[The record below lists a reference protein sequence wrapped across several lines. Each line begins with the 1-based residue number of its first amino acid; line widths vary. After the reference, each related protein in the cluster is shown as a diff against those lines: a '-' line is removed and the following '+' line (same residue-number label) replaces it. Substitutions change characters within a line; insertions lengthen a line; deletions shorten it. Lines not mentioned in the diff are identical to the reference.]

1 MYTPEEWSYDNPLCA
16 KFWQDIYYDHLLLGG
31 ICCPVSVTWIFAPF
45 GNSRFEVGR
54 TTLKLLHLPD
64 SIWNSLDSNA
74 IYISNYC
81 TARIFCPVCKL
92 QGTGNIEIA
101 SYSVSVQTLRF
112 YHAFRDW
119 NTVVG
124 SNCCPFQLPKRGP
137 VPVTETGPRSPNLP
151 FQLPKQGPVPQTSRF
166 SYRNGALFPKPP
178 VSVTSVDL
186 FPCLQS
192 QLKNERGDPNLLV
205 FPYLSSASLVIL
217 KKWRRESFTYNK
229 YLFILSKKKHK
240 KNKWKCRSL

>member
-1 MYTPEEWSYDNPLCA
+1 M
-16 KFWQDIYYDHLLLGG
+16 LGG

-64 SIWNSLDSNA
+64 SIWNSLDLNA

-81 TARIFCPVCKL
+81 TARIFCPVCEL

-101 SYSVSVQTLRF
+101 SYSISVQTLRF

-137 VPVTETGPRSPNLP
+137 FS
-151 FQLPKQGPVPQTSRF
+151 QTSRF
-166 SYRNGALFPKPP
+166 SYQNGALFPKPP

-205 FPYLSSASLVIL
+205 FPYLSSVSLVNGGENLLHIIN
-217 KKWRRESFTYNK
+217 T
-229 YLFILSKKKHK
+229 YLFCQKKTQKE
-240 KNKWKCRSL
+240 

>member
-1 MYTPEEWSYDNPLCA
+1 M
-16 KFWQDIYYDHLLLGG
+16 LGG

-119 NTVVG
+119 NTVMG
-124 SNCCPFQLPKRGP
+124 SNRCPFQLPKRGH
-137 VPVTETGPRSPNLP
+137 
-151 FQLPKQGPVPQTSRF
+151 VPQTSRF
-166 SYRNGALFPKPP
+166 SYRNGAPFQLPKRGP
-178 VSVTSVDL
+178 VPQTSRFSYQNGAPFQLPKQGPVPVTETGHYVRFCSKM
-186 FPCLQS
+186 F
-192 QLKNERGDPNLLV
+192 
-205 FPYLSSASLVIL
+205 
-217 KKWRRESFTYNK
+217 NK
-229 YLFILSKKKHK
+229 
-240 KNKWKCRSL
+240 

>member
-1 MYTPEEWSYDNPLCA
+1 MKGDQA
-16 KFWQDIYYDHLLLGG
+16 GRHLLPRFSNLDF
-31 ICCPVSVTWIFAPF
+31 CPVWKQQVW
-45 GNSRFEVGR
+45 SRSDNIK
-54 TTLKLLHLPD
+54 TTPSTGFNLKLP
-64 SIWNSLDSNA
+64 WFEC
-74 IYISNYC
+74 C

-119 NTVVG
+119 NTMVG
-124 SNCCPFQLPKRGP
+124 SNCCPFQLPKRSP
-137 VPVTETGPRSPNLP
+137 VPQTSHFSYQNGAP
-151 FQLPKQGPVPQTSRF
+151 FQLPKQAP
-166 SYRNGALFPKPP
+166 FPKPP

-205 FPYLSSASLVIL
+205 FPYLSSVFLVI
-217 KKWRRESFTYNK
+217 
-229 YLFILSKKKHK
+229 
-240 KNKWKCRSL
+240 

>member
-1 MYTPEEWSYDNPLCA
+1 MLGVKIGP
-16 KFWQDIYYDHLLLGG
+16 QIQLGG

-137 VPVTETGPRSPNLP
+137 VPQTSCFRCQNGASFQLPKRGPVPVTETGPRSPNLP
-151 FQLPKQGPVPQTSRF
+151 FQLPVLICFLVCKVSLKMKEVTLIYSFLLTCPQF
-166 SYRNGALFPKPP
+166 L
-178 VSVTSVDL
+178 
-186 FPCLQS
+186 
-192 QLKNERGDPNLLV
+192 
-205 FPYLSSASLVIL
+205 
-217 KKWRRESFTYNK
+217 
-229 YLFILSKKKHK
+229 
-240 KNKWKCRSL
+240 